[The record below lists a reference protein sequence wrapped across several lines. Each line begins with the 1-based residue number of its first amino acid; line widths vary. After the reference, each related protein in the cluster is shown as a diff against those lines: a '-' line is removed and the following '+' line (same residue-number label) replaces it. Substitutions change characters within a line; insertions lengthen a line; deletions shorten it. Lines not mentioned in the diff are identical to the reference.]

1 MGSRK
6 EIFHSLPWIFCIERL
21 LVPSHRGRA
30 VSGARVSPESSPG
43 FLAVGESRALLS
55 LQIGLPAHLV
65 VETGGAVQSN
75 PVAEKG
81 ERDPDGGRSLGE
93 NYGEGI
99 LRGAAAAEVE
109 NHERGCLAGWA

>member
-21 LVPSHRGRA
+21 LVPSHLGRA

-55 LQIGLPAHLV
+55 REIGLPDHLL

-99 LRGAAAAEVE
+99 LRGAA
-109 NHERGCLAGWA
+109 G

>member
-6 EIFHSLPWIFCIERL
+6 EIFHSLPYFFLLERL

-30 VSGARVSPESSPG
+30 VSGARVSQESSPG

-55 LQIGLPAHLV
+55 LEIGLPAHLV
-65 VETGGAVQSN
+65 VETGVAVQSN
-75 PVAEKG
+75 P
-81 ERDPDGGRSLGE
+81 ERDPGGGRSLGE

-99 LRGAAAAEVE
+99 LRGAAKAFCDDYITTT
-109 NHERGCLAGWA
+109 N